1 MKFDLLSLT
10 IVIFFFLLPSY
21 SVQADL
27 FEDLTRFQ
35 LFTNCGK
42 MDLVVENL
50 SEDAKKIGL
59 TKKAIANAVE
69 SRLRSAKLFS
79 KKEPASYLY
88 IYVNVIGHAFGT
100 SVAFNKPLYDAYTGM
115 TFPAT
120 TWTGGAT
127 GTHGSN
133 SGYIMSYISQH
144 IDEFLVDYL
153 RVNGKACEKR

>member
-1 MKFDLLSLT
+1 M
-10 IVIFFFLLPSY
+10 
-21 SVQADL
+21 QADL
-27 FEDLTRFQ
+27 LEDLTRFQ

-42 MDLVVENL
+42 MNLIVEDLA
-50 SEDAKKIGL
+50 EDAKKIGL
-59 TKKAIANAVE
+59 TKKAIANAAK

-79 KKEPASYLY
+79 KEGSVSYLY
-88 IYVNVIGHAFGT
+88 IYANVIGPAFST
-100 SVAFNKPLYDAYTGM
+100 SVAFNKPLYDVYTSM

-133 SGYIMSYISQH
+133 SGYIMSYVSQH

-153 RVNGKACEKR
+153 RVNGKACEKK